1 LFTPWFK
8 LIARDFLYGWWDQL
22 MAHRNPRKHVE
33 AKSLADLVDDRVV
46 KVV

>member
-1 LFTPWFK
+1 M
-8 LIARDFLYGWWDQL
+8 AR
-22 MAHRNPRKHVE
+22 RNPSKHVE

>member
-22 MAHRNPRKHVE
+22 MARRNPSKHVE